1 MLPEAYIAH
10 VSQGRMRIKIPSR
23 KGDRTFFSALKDK
36 LPESSEIPG
45 IQRIEMNP
53 TTGSVLVIYDPDYKM
68 PDLTVVT
75 SFLEQQGLFKLGA
88 TGNNSEPPVSRNIAK
103 TFQGV
108 NQKLTGFTSGEIDL
122 QSLAVLG
129 LLGLGLQMEEHRDSV
144 FRAECRDAVHERRI
158 GRQLHLASALPPA
171 PEIVRVVVE
180 DELAQTE
187 EFAAAQLFLSLA
199 QVPAGGLRVLP
210 CVAS

>member
-129 LLGLGLQMEEHRDSV
+129 LLGLGLIQLSRGQVMIPAVSAFWYAATLLKDSSKKNG
-144 FRAECRDAVHERRI
+144 D
-158 GRQLHLASALPPA
+158 QQPTSNN
-171 PEIVRVVVE
+171 
-180 DELAQTE
+180 
-187 EFAAAQLFLSLA
+187 
-199 QVPAGGLRVLP
+199 
-210 CVAS
+210 